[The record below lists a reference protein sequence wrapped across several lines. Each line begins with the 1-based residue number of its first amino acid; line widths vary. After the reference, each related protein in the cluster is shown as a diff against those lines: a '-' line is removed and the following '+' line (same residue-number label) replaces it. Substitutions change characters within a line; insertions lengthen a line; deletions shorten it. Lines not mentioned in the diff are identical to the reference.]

1 MTCKVDEARLDCLP
15 RNKERITKGAL
26 KQHIEQAIFQAGH
39 VWGEATVT
47 MQQLPPLSNW
57 G

>member
-26 KQHIEQAIFQAGH
+26 KQHIKQAIFQAGH